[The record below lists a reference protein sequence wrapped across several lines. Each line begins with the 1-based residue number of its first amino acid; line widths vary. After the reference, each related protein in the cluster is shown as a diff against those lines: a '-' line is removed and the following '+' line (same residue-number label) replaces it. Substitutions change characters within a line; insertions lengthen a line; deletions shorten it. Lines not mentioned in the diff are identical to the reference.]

1 MGTVVALAGQVGGAK
16 LADGLYRLRGKDL
29 AVVVNTGDDYE
40 HLGLAF
46 SPDVDTMLYT
56 LAGIASATAG
66 WEPEGETRA
75 LQSMLKKLGGP
86 EQPALGDRSIAA
98 PLLRSQG
105 LAAGRRPTEI
115 TLDFCRHLGIA
126 ARVLPMSD
134 DAVRTNVITTEGV
147 ITFNEFF
154 NELGCDPTVR
164 GFQYAGAED
173 ARISDELLAVLHA
186 PDLEAIVLCPAN
198 PYHAIQPILAVN
210 GLYDLIRKRRVP
222 VISVSPIVGGRA
234 LKGSAGKIM
243 RDLGR
248 EPSAR
253 AAATEYLRLI
263 HGFVMDTEDAPL
275 VDGVRSLGLE
285 VLAVPTIMRTM
296 EDRINL
302 AHRVLEFAA
311 SIREKQALEAAE
323 KQ

>member
-16 LADGLYRLRGKDL
+16 LADGLYRLRGRDL

-56 LAGIASATAG
+56 LAGIASPSAG

-75 LQSMLKKLGGP
+75 THAMLAKLGGP
-86 EQPALGDRSIAA
+86 AQPAFGDRSLAA

-105 LAAGRRPTEI
+105 LADERRASEI
-115 TLDFCRHLGIA
+115 TLDFCRHLGIT

-134 DAVRTNVITTEGV
+134 DPVHTHVITTEGV
-147 ITFNEFF
+147 VTFNEFF
-154 NELGCDPTVR
+154 NELGCEPTVR
-164 GFQYAGAED
+164 GFQYAGAEN
-173 ARISDELLAVLHA
+173 ARIPDQLLAALHA

-198 PYHAIQPILAVN
+198 PYHAIQPILAIG
-210 GLYDLIRKRRVP
+210 GLYEMLRKSKAP
-222 VISVSPIVGGRA
+222 VVAVSPIVGVRA
-234 LKGSAGKIM
+234 LKGSAGKII

-253 AAATEYLRLI
+253 APANQYLRLI
-263 HGFVMDTEDAPL
+263 DGF
-275 VDGVRSLGLE
+275 
-285 VLAVPTIMRTM
+285 
-296 EDRINL
+296 
-302 AHRVLEFAA
+302 
-311 SIREKQALEAAE
+311 
-323 KQ
+323 

>member
-16 LADGLYRLRGKDL
+16 LADGLYRLRGRDL

-56 LAGIASATAG
+56 LAGIASPSAG
-66 WEPEGETRA
+66 WEPEGESR
-75 LQSMLKKLGGP
+75 SVHGMLKKLGGP
-86 EQPALGDRSIAA
+86 DQPALGDLSLAA

-105 LAAGRRPTEI
+105 MAGGRRATEI
-115 TLDFCRHLGIA
+115 TLDFCRHLGIT

-134 DAVRTNVITTEGV
+134 DQVRTNVITTKGV

-154 NELGCDPTVR
+154 NELGCEPTVR

-173 ARISDELLAVLHA
+173 ARIPDEVLAALHA

-198 PYHAIQPILAVN
+198 PYHAIQPILAVG
-210 GLYDLIRKRRVP
+210 GLYDLLRKRRAP
-222 VISVSPIVGGRA
+222 VVAVSPIVGGKA

-263 HGFVMDTEDAPL
+263 DGFVMDTADAQY
-275 VDGVRSLGLE
+275 VDGVRSLGIE
-285 VLAVPTIMRTM
+285 VLATSTVMRTL
-296 EDRINL
+296 EDRVAL
-302 AHRVLEFAA
+302 ARAVLGFAA
-311 SIREKQALEAAE
+311 SIREKKSLEVE
-323 KQ
+323 